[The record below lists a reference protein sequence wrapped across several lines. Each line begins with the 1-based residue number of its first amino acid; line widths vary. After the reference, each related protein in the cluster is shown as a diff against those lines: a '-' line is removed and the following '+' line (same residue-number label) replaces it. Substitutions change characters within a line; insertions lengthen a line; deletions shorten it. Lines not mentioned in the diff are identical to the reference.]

1 MNQRRLDL
9 ALKKQRLQLASATQR
24 AQIGQH
30 VAGLAPL
37 FGAADGAGAVLDWV
51 RQRPRW
57 ALGGAVVF
65 AALRPRLVWRWGLR
79 GFSLWQ
85 LGRRI
90 RQG

>member
-1 MNQRRLDL
+1 MNQRLLAL
-9 ALKKQRLQLASATQR
+9 ALKKQRLQLASAAQR

-30 VAGLAPL
+30 VADFSPL
-37 FGAADGAGAVLDWV
+37 FGAADGVGAAIRWV
-51 RQRPRW
+51 GQRPRW
-57 ALGGAVVF
+57 VLGAAVVC